1 MKTLLRLLLLV
12 LSAALL
18 VAVYLQHTHTTE
30 LAFRHQTLFTIKE
43 PLATEIRKWSLFAI
57 LGWCILF
64 AKSEPTFVRIGL
76 AAITISFAVALLP
89 FHTA

>member
-18 VAVYLQHTHTTE
+18 IAVYLQHTHTTE
-30 LAFRHQTLFTIKE
+30 LSFRHETLYTIKW
-43 PLATEIRKWSLFAI
+43 PWVTEVRKWSLFAI

-64 AKSEPTFVRIGL
+64 AKSEPTFVRLGL
-76 AAITISFAVALLP
+76 VAITIAFVVMLLP

>member
-18 VAVYLQHTHTTE
+18 IAVYIAHTHTTE
-30 LAFRHQTLFTIKE
+30 IAFRHETLYTLRS
-43 PLATEIRKWSLFAI
+43 PWVTEVRKWSLFGI

-76 AAITISFAVALLP
+76 VAITLAFAAALLP